1 MKQEIP
7 RKPKVII
14 VDDDRD
20 TREMLTLALELE
32 GFDVGQAAN
41 GLRLI
46 SAMHVD
52 RPDVILLDVMM
63 SWIDGFELCR
73 AIKKNATF
81 HDIPVIFVSARKSA
95 EGVMFDAKSRCG
107 TRRETTSR
115 SRVLPDCLVA
125 ELIVSRGEM
134 GKASS
139 ACVWITH
146 SATASAPWDGKTTKR
161 FNVTTMSLS
170 RAAPFT
176 VSGQGSGSSNITG
189 RPWPVPSFCFSATPN
204 VASISRAGALIPI
217 CSSFFSAAS
226 RTIAHRKVSTP

>member
-1 MKQEIP
+1 MATSTEQQRP

-73 AIKKNATF
+73 AIKKNSTF
-81 HDIPVIFVSARKSA
+81 HDIPVIFISARKSVEDERA
-95 EGVMFDAKSRCG
+95 GRDAG
-107 TRRETTSR
+107 
-115 SRVLPDCLVA
+115 
-125 ELIVSRGEM
+125 
-134 GKASS
+134 
-139 ACVWITH
+139 
-146 SATASAPWDGKTTKR
+146 ATA
-161 FNVTTMSLS
+161 
-170 RAAPFT
+170 
-176 VSGQGSGSSNITG
+176 
-189 RPWPVPSFCFSATPN
+189 
-204 VASISRAGALIPI
+204 AGAPRSCRIWRI
-217 CSSFFSAAS
+217 RAMWRSMSSGLG
-226 RTIAHRKVSTP
+226 T

>member
-1 MKQEIP
+1 MNDDRP

-20 TREMLTLALELE
+20 TREMLTLAMELE

-73 AIKKNATF
+73 AIKKNETF

-95 EGVMFDAKSRCG
+95 EDERAGIEAGAIDYFSKPLDMDR
-107 TRRETTSR
+107 
-115 SRVLPDCLVA
+115 LVA
-125 ELIVSRGEM
+125 RIREILAQRG
-134 GKASS
+134 A
-139 ACVWITH
+139 VPL
-146 SATASAPWDGKTTKR
+146 TAPA
-161 FNVTTMSLS
+161 
-170 RAAPFT
+170 
-176 VSGQGSGSSNITG
+176 
-189 RPWPVPSFCFSATPN
+189 
-204 VASISRAGALIPI
+204 
-217 CSSFFSAAS
+217 
-226 RTIAHRKVSTP
+226 